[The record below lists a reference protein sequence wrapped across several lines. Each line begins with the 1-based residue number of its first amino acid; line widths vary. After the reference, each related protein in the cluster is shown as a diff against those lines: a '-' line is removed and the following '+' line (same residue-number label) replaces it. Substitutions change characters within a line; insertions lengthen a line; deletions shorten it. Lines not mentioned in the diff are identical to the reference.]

1 MSGIVI
7 GAVLLGALLH
17 ASWNALVK
25 AGGDLW
31 LTPALIAGFSA
42 LFALAVVPFLPL
54 PQPHHW
60 PWIIASGVLHLT
72 YFTLLVVA
80 YGHGD
85 FGRVY
90 PIARGTAPL
99 LVFAAAG
106 PFLGETLSPGTTVAV
121 AAIAIGV
128 LSLAWE
134 RGLLAGGHGKAVFYA
149 LLTGTAIAAYSL
161 IDAAGIRVMTADF
174 TTAIFVYLAW
184 IMIVACVPF
193 IAVVGY
199 MRRGHIG
206 PYLRAY
212 GGRGAAGAAFA
223 LAAYG
228 LVLWAYAQAPAA
240 PVAAVRET
248 GVIFA
253 ALIATLVLGESFG
266 RRRVPAAVLVAA
278 GAAGLHL
285 AA

>member
-1 MSGIVI
+1 MSGLVI
-7 GAVLLGALLH
+7 GALLH

-25 AGGDLW
+25 AGGDRW

-42 LFALAVVPFLPL
+42 LFAVAALPFLPL
-54 PQPHHW
+54 PLPHHW
-60 PWIIASGVLHLT
+60 PWIIASGLLHLT
-72 YFTLLVVA
+72 YFTLLIVA

-106 PFLGETLSPGTTVAV
+106 PVLGESLSLGATLAV
-121 AAIAIGV
+121 AAIALGV

-149 LLTGTAIAAYSL
+149 LLTGVAIAGYSL
-161 IDAAGIRVMTADF
+161 VDAAGIRAMSADIATA
-174 TTAIFVYLAW
+174 TFVYLAW

-193 IAVVGY
+193 MVVVGY
-199 MRRGHIG
+199 MRWGQIG
-206 PYLRAY
+206 PYLRSY
-212 GGRGAAGAAFA
+212 GGRGAGGAAFA
-223 LAAYG
+223 LASYA
-228 LVLWAYAQAPAA
+228 LILWAYSQAPAA

-253 ALIATLVLGESFG
+253 ALIATLVLGEKFG
-266 RRRVPAAVLVAA
+266 RRRVPAALLVAA
-278 GAAGLHL
+278 GAAALHL
-285 AA
+285 AT

>member
-31 LTPALIAGFSA
+31 LTTALIAGFSA
-42 LFALAVVPFLPL
+42 FFALAAVPFLPL
-54 PQPHHW
+54 PLAHHW
-60 PWIIASGVLHLT
+60 PWIIASGLLHLT
-72 YFTLLVVA
+72 YFTLLVIA

-106 PFLGETLSPGTTVAV
+106 PFLGETLSASTAFAV
-121 AAIAIGV
+121 VAIAIGI

-134 RGLLAGGHGKAVFYA
+134 RGLLAGGHGKAVVYA

-161 IDAAGIRVMTADF
+161 VDAAGIRVMTADVANA
-174 TTAIFVYLAW
+174 TVAYLAW

-193 IAVVGY
+193 VAIVSY
-199 MRRGHIG
+199 MRWGHLG
-206 PYLRAY
+206 SYLRTY
-212 GGRGAAGAAFA
+212 GGHGAAGAAFA

-240 PVAAVRET
+240 PVAALRET

-253 ALIATLVLGESFG
+253 ALIATLVLGEKFG

>member
-25 AGGDLW
+25 AGGDRW

-42 LFALAVVPFLPL
+42 LFGLAVIPFLPF
-54 PQPHHW
+54 PQSHHW
-60 PWIIASGVLHLT
+60 PWIIASGLLHLT
-72 YFTLLVVA
+72 YFTLLVIA

-106 PFLGETLSPGTTVAV
+106 PFLGESLSVGTAIAVTV
-121 AAIAIGV
+121 IAIGV
-128 LSLAWE
+128 MSLAWE
-134 RGLLAGGHGKAVFYA
+134 RGLLTGGHGKAVVYA
-149 LLTGTAIAAYSL
+149 LLTGTAIAGYSL
-161 IDAAGIRVMTADF
+161 VDAAGIRVMAADYSTA
-174 TTAIFVYLAW
+174 TFVYLAW

-193 IAVVGY
+193 FAVVAY
-199 MRRGHIG
+199 VRWSQIG
-206 PYLRAY
+206 PYLRTY
-212 GGRGAAGAAFA
+212 GKRGIGGSVFA
-223 LAAYG
+223 LASYA
-228 LVLWAYAQAPAA
+228 LILWAFTQAPAA

-266 RRRVPAAVLVAA
+266 KRRVPAAILVAA

-285 AA
+285 AT